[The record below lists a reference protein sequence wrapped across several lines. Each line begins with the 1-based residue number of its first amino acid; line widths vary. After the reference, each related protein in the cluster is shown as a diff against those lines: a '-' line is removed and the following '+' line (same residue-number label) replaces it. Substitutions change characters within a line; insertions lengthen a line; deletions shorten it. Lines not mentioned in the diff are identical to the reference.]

1 MQDDG
6 FSMRRLASRRRVAG
20 AFLLFE
26 ALWRAIWPALM
37 VMGGLLCLLLLD
49 VLPALGGWA
58 HAGVLAVVVVAF
70 IALLLRGLLRL
81 RLPTLDMVDRRLE
94 VQSGLRHRPLATT
107 DDTPA
112 IINGQ
117 DSIGAALWQAHRART
132 LAGIRALK
140 VGIPHPG
147 LPARDR
153 RALRFA
159 VLLAILAA
167 LGIANED
174 APNRILAGLDPILPV
189 SAALPATEV
198 QAWITPPAY
207 TGVPPIFLHPGA
219 PVPGIPMGA
228 HLTVNVSGGD
238 TTPSLLLGDKAIAFH
253 ALDGG
258 SYQADDDLQRGGTLT
273 VRNRGSILGTWPLT
287 IIVDQPPKANWGLNP
302 GAREAEQRVRL
313 PWEVADDYG
322 VTQLQAELRLAARPD
337 DPPIIVPIP
346 LPGGSPKSA
355 HGVDMPDLTA
365 HPWAG
370 LPVIGRLVAHDAMKQ
385 EGISA
390 DTHFA
395 LPERPF
401 HNPIARALIAARK
414 TLSQHPDD
422 RTDALAILDGLL
434 QMPQPFADD
443 PGGFAELSSIYYDL
457 VRNQSDKAIPETQ
470 DWMWRLA
477 LSLEE
482 GQAARSARALEEARQ
497 RAREA
502 LQQARHAPNE
512 ATRQALI
519 QRLQELQQAIDK
531 HVQALMKELLEHN
544 DILQPD
550 EHSLQLSNRDLDR
563 MAEQAEQ
570 AAREG
575 RMDEAQQ
582 QMEQLEKLLDRLRS
596 AHPASRDRQANSR
609 RQRGQNQTSAVQEMI
624 AREGG
629 LMDHAQQRGAPEHAG
644 DPSTDRKADAA
655 VQHALQRGLGELMQ
669 EFADLTGETS
679 PNLGDADQ
687 AMQKAMTALNQGD
700 DSGAGAAQQSAIAA
714 LQKGAHDMGQ
724 AMARQMGSQAGAGS
738 GDDQGDGQDG
748 DEYGEG
754 DEDGMGMMASPDGN
768 RNGRYGGP
776 MPGDPGQADSSNRD
790 PLGRTG
796 DGSSAATGDVQ
807 VPEDRERNRTAAIDE
822 ELRRR
827 DADQQRS
834 QEERDYIG
842 RLLKQF

>member
-1 MQDDG
+1 MRDDG
-6 FSMRRLASRRRVAG
+6 FSMRRLASRRRLAS
-20 AFLLFE
+20 AILLFE
-26 ALWRAIWPALM
+26 AVWRAVWPA
-37 VMGGLLCLLLLD
+37 VAVAGVLLCLALLN
-49 VLPALGGWA
+49 VLPMLGGWM
-58 HAGVLAVVVVAF
+58 HAGVLLAAAAAF
-70 IALLLRGLLRL
+70 AGLLLRGLSRL
-81 RLPTLDMVDRRLE
+81 RLPRAGSADRLLE
-94 VQSGLRHRPLATT
+94 ARSGLRHRPLAVT
-107 DDTPA
+107 DDSPA
-112 IINGQ
+112 IVSGQ
-117 DSIGAALWQAHRART
+117 DAIGEALWRAHRART
-132 LAGIRALK
+132 LDGIRALK
-140 VGIPHPG
+140 VGMPHPG
-147 LPARDR
+147 VPARDP

-159 VLLAILAA
+159 VLLAVLAA

-174 APNRILAGLDPILPV
+174 APSRILAAFDPILPV
-189 SAALPATEV
+189 SAAPPATEV

-228 HLTVNVSGGD
+228 HLTVNVSGDD
-238 TTPSLLLGDKAIAFH
+238 TTPSLLLGDKSIAFR

-258 SYQADDDLQRGGTLT
+258 SYQADQDLRRGGTLT
-273 VRNRGSILGTWPLT
+273 VRNRGSTLGTWPLT
-287 IIVDQPPKANWGLNP
+287 IVVDQPPKASWGPNP
-302 GAREAEQRVRL
+302 GSREADQRLRL
-313 PWEVADDYG
+313 PWEVSDDYG
-322 VTQLQAELRLAARPD
+322 VTQLQAELRLADRPN
-337 DPPIIVPIP
+337 DPPIVVPIP

-370 LPVIGRLVAHDAMKQ
+370 LAVIAKLVARDAIKQ
-385 EGISA
+385 AGSSA
-390 DTHFA
+390 DAKFV

-422 RTDALAILDGLL
+422 RTDALGILDGLL
-434 QMPQPFADD
+434 QNPQPFADD

-457 VRNQSDKAIPETQ
+457 ARNRTDSAVAESQ

-502 LQQARHAPNE
+502 LQQAEHAPND

-531 HVQALMKELLEHN
+531 HIEALMKELLEHN

-550 EHSLQLSNRDLDR
+550 QRSLQLSNRDLDR

-596 AHPASRDRQANSR
+596 AHAVSKDKQSNSR
-609 RQRGQNQTSAVQEMI
+609 RQRGQNQTNAVQEMI

-629 LMDHAQQRGAPEHAG
+629 LMDHAQQRGGAPDQAA
-644 DPSTDRKADAA
+644 DPSSARQADAA

-669 EFADLTGETS
+669 EFTDLTGEMS

-687 AMQKAMTALNQGD
+687 AMQKSMKALNQGD
-700 DSGAGAAQQSAIAA
+700 DSSAQAAQQSAIAA

-724 AMARQMGSQAGAGS
+724 AMARQMGSQP

-754 DEDGMGMMASPDGN
+754 DEDGMGMMASPNGN

-776 MPGDPGQADSSNRD
+776 IPGDPGRADAGNRD
-790 PLGRTG
+790 PLGRTDSG
-796 DGSSAATGDVQ
+796 YGNNDPDKGG
-807 VPEDRERNRTAAIDE
+807 VPETRELNRTHAIDQ

-827 DADQQRS
+827 DADRERS
-834 QEERDYIG
+834 QEERDYIE